1 MVKMRKY
8 SLILV
13 LALTAVLFTN
23 CDHPEK
29 ARQEIYSGTEQMI
42 RYGDYQAAEKHFD
55 KAIKYD
61 KNNPEAY
68 YGRGCSKAN
77 MKRYQDAIIDFEKAV
92 ELKPD
97 YADAYFNLG
106 QMYFYINDY
115 DMMCYSYKLAKE
127 NGRDNL
133 EDVMRSCQ

>member
-1 MVKMRKY
+1 MKKSVFT
-8 SLILV
+8 III
-13 LALTAVLFTN
+13 ALTLLFLAS

-29 ARQEIYSGTEQMI
+29 ARNEIYAGTEQLM
-42 RYGDYQAAEKHFD
+42 RYGDYQEAEKHFT

-61 KNNPEAY
+61 KSNPDAY
-68 YGRGCSKAN
+68 YNRGCCKAN
-77 MKRYQDAIIDFEKAV
+77 MQRYQDAIVDFQKAV

-97 YADAYFNLG
+97 FADAYFNLG

-115 DMMCYSYKLAKE
+115 DMMCYYYKMAQE

-133 EDVMRSCQ
+133 EDLMRSCQ

>member
-1 MVKMRKY
+1 MKKIILSLLIVLLLSFY
-8 SLILV
+8 S
-13 LALTAVLFTN
+13 

-29 ARQEIYSGTEQMI
+29 ARQEIYSGTEQMM

-68 YGRGCSKAN
+68 YGRGCCKAN
-77 MKRYQDAIIDFEKAV
+77 MQQYQDAIVDFQKAV

-115 DMMCYSYKLAKE
+115 DMMCYYYKLAKE